1 MIAYGVSL
9 NSKTKHQ
16 AQFKAIK
23 FSLRSTG
30 RGPTPFVSINFWGDK
45 IGGPYTTKNVNS
57 DPISSPRSLFIF
69 RLFIQPLFRHSQNKY
84 GENMIKAIENVSS
97 RWLLFT
103 EDRLS
108 VLLYVA
114 FVLLKPR
121 RGILHN
127 LSSNH

>member
-1 MIAYGVSL
+1 MGYHSILKA
-9 NSKTKHQ
+9 KHQ
-16 AQFKAIK
+16 AQFKATKI
-23 FSLRSTG
+23 FSTEHG
-30 RGPTPFVSINFWGDK
+30 QGPTPFVSINFWGDK

-57 DPISSPRSLFIF
+57 CPIISPRSLFIF
-69 RLFIQPLFRHSQNKY
+69 RLFIQPLFRHSQSKY
-84 GENMIKAIENVSS
+84 GDNMIKAVENVSS